1 MYTEAATMGRSI
13 EAALPKA
20 PNWGN
25 RGSLPRGNP
34 NILDQET
41 PRYKLDLPTR
51 VIGFSSAHLR
61 KAKIIPES
69 TSGHLRGQG

>member
-1 MYTEAATMGRSI
+1 MGRSI